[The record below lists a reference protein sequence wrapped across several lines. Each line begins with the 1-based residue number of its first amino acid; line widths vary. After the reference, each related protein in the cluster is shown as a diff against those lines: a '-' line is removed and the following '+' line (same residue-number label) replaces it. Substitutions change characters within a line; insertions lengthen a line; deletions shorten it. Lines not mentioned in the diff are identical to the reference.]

1 VSEVVGPSG
10 SLLHGSGVGILIS
23 EFFAPFEVD
32 SFEVFSV
39 YLLAKERESTSVDNV
54 ELPANPLSESF
65 D

>member
-1 VSEVVGPSG
+1 MSEVEGPSG
-10 SLLHGSGVGILIS
+10 SLLHGSGVLFS